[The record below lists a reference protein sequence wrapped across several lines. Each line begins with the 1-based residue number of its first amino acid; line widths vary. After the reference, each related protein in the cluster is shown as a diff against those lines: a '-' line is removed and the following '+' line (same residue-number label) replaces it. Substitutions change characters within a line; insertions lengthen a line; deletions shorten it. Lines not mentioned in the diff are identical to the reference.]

1 MQLQE
6 ADKVFNLAA
15 FSGCP
20 PLCFSS
26 VGISI
31 RSMVFRGCCGPM
43 GTVLGKDYWQWEIK
57 SVKGG
62 SEIAKKMGKRSYKSN
77 DFSERRWPS
86 RREPVLPGEKCQA
99 LPWRKNPSISV
110 YSVQG
115 QIRTTMFLEPT
126 GLFSLHKIEAEEAR
140 DTCAIRAA
148 VGRQRDEKQTR
159 NLGI

>member
-26 VGISI
+26 VGVSI
-31 RSMVFRGCCGPM
+31 RSMVFRRHCGPK

-62 SEIAKKMGKRSYKSN
+62 SEIAKKVGKRSYKSN
-77 DFSERRWPS
+77 DFSERRWLS
-86 RREPVLPGEKCQA
+86 RREPVFPGWKCQA
-99 LPWRKNPSISV
+99 LSWRKNPSISCV
-110 YSVQG
+110 LCTGPDQNYNASRTNRTLFPPQNRSWGSQG
-115 QIRTTMFLEPT
+115 TPMSLEPRWR
-126 GLFSLHKIEAEEAR
+126 GNE
-140 DTCAIRAA
+140 IRN
-148 VGRQRDEKQTR
+148 RLE
-159 NLGI
+159 I